1 MLNSSSTIT
10 SFYLRV
16 VSCPSSCLPSPPLP
30 PGVHAYLAVLT
41 LGRKPSPI
49 TINILPQTKSL
60 FILSLPLSLP
70 KLLATYTYFYPLKKK
85 KKFSPIVI
93 PLCCTIKIH
102 VNILLIHLYCA
113 QERDVNRDPSL
124 SQSCVQPGD
133 QPRSSN
139 TTQLYAIFRPPSL
152 YDS

>member
-10 SFYLRV
+10 SFYLSCRV
-16 VSCPSSCLPSPPLP
+16 VPIQLPPPPLP

-85 KKFSPIVI
+85 KFNPIVI

-113 QERDVNRDPSL
+113 QERDVNREPSL

-152 YDS
+152 YDV